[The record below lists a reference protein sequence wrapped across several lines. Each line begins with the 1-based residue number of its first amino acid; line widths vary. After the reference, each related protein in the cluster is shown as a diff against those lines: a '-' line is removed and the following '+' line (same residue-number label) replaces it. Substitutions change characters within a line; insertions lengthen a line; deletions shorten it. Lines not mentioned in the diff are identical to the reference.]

1 MLKPIAPIAFFALLL
16 SIAFQGRAQDQQVQP
31 SPQQEEARQQMEDMR
46 NQILQNMQQRGIDPM
61 EYFQQMRQ
69 QIMDGTLD
77 PADIQQQMVQKG
89 IMDEQMVTRMQ
100 DTMQR
105 LTMGNLK
112 DQLKAS
118 DEDWK
123 VIQPKLQ
130 KVVALQA
137 ATGQAPQMRAMAGFM
152 GAAVGTGD
160 VNRAMRELRDTL
172 KDPSAKP
179 EVIGDKLEALRKARN
194 QAKVELAKAQDDLI
208 GVLTA
213 RQEGVLL
220 SFGLIR

>member
-1 MLKPIAPIAFFALLL
+1 
-16 SIAFQGRAQDQQVQP
+16 
-31 SPQQEEARQQMEDMR
+31 
-46 NQILQNMQQRGIDPM
+46 
-61 EYFQQMRQ
+61 
-69 QIMDGTLD
+69 
-77 PADIQQQMVQKG
+77 
-89 IMDEQMVTRMQ
+89 
-100 DTMQR
+100 
-105 LTMGNLK
+105 
-112 DQLKAS
+112 
-118 DEDWK
+118 
-123 VIQPKLQ
+123 
-130 KVVALQA
+130 
-137 ATGQAPQMRAMAGFM
+137 MRAMAGFM